1 MPPPGALAARELGTA
16 VVEHRSSWVRRLPT
30 ALGEIYVKNYEYK
43 TWASR
48 LRDFGRRTGPFA
60 EGRARRE
67 FAALSWLRQ
76 QGLAAPVPVAVFE
89 RRRWGWLVQST
100 LVTVAWP
107 GQPASSALAE
117 LPPDRRQALAAAI
130 GRLLHRLHRLGFR
143 DRNFD
148 LRNLLVQPHGG
159 DFAIAKIDSP
169 RWCLR
174 RPGDAPDRLSR
185 ADWQRLLP
193 QLAAFGVADAA
204 LRTQP

>member
-1 MPPPGALAARELGTA
+1 MPPAGSLAGRELGTA

-30 ALGEIYVKNYEYK
+30 ALGEIYVKNYEYS

-60 EGRARRE
+60 DGRARRE
-67 FAALSWLRQ
+67 FAALGWLRQ
-76 QGLAAPVPVAVFE
+76 QGFEAPPPLAVFE
-89 RRRWGWLVQST
+89 RRRLGWLVQST

-107 GQPASSALAE
+107 GQPASTALAE
-117 LPPDRRQALAAAI
+117 LPPDRRPILAAAI
-130 GRLLHRLHRLGFR
+130 GRLLRSLHRLGFR

-148 LRNLLVQPHGG
+148 LRNLLVQPRGG
-159 DFAIAKIDSP
+159 DFAIANIDSP

-204 LRTQP
+204 RRAQP